1 MEIHD
6 RLRIITFMG
15 YWLSCKSR
23 FVYTHPST
31 VLSPLFFTSPPQFTK
46 KTNQD
51 IVTLRESLKVSEKAI
66 DDLKN
71 TLKQFMTNTQRILT
85 IESRKSSE
93 NDIAH
98 LIMTESQKSFF
109 DRVKFL
115 EDIYRYEYF
124 LGKPYSKERHISGK
138 IMGKLM
144 ELCILNLDDYDSER
158 LGMYRIYRY
167 GHQGHWNSWITHATE
182 EDLFE
187 YITSIY
193 RRDTLY
199 NLSFPFV
206 QVTLSNRQNPI
217 GDNYR
222 LKVEALKKATD
233 SWFLAYPSNIADIP
247 GKCKTFAAG
256 YFNRVEN
263 VLTKIHKMGLLK

>member
-1 MEIHD
+1 M
-6 RLRIITFMG
+6 
-15 YWLSCKSR
+15 
-23 FVYTHPST
+23 
-31 VLSPLFFTSPPQFTK
+31 
-46 KTNQD
+46 
-51 IVTLRESLKVSEKAI
+51 
-66 DDLKN
+66 
-71 TLKQFMTNTQRILT
+71 NTQRILA

-98 LIMTESQKSFF
+98 LRSQVDGMKQLMTESQKSFF

-144 ELCILNLDDYDSER
+144 ELCIFNLDDYDSGR

-167 GHQGHWNSWITHATE
+167 GHKGQWNSWITHATE

-193 RRDTLY
+193 RRDTPYHL
-199 NLSFPFV
+199 LFPFV
-206 QVTLSNRQNPI
+206 EVFLSNRQSETN
-217 GDNYR
+217 NYR
-222 LKVEALKKATD
+222 VKVHKLKTATD